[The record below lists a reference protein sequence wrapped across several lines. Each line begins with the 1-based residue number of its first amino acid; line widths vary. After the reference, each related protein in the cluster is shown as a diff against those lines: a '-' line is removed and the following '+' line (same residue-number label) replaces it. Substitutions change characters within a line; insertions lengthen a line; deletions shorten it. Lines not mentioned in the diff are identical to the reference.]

1 MTIAAEPWWKTA
13 NVYQIWPASYK
24 DSNGDG
30 FGDLQGIISEL
41 NHVKSLGIDVI
52 WLSPMYD
59 SPQDDMG
66 YDISDYNAIYPK
78 YGTMNDMDQLINEV
92 HSRGMKL
99 ILDLVVNHTSSEHKW
114 FKESRSSK
122 DSPKR
127 DWYIWKPAKYDSEGN
142 RHPPNN
148 WKSCFSG
155 SAWEWDEHTQEYY
168 LRLFAST
175 QPDLNWENEDTRR
188 AIYESALKFWYEKGI
203 DGFRIDV
210 AALYSKVQTFEDAPV
225 VDKTQPWQPF
235 GDLCSNGPR
244 IHEFHKEMYDSVTSN
259 YDAMTVGEVGHCSR
273 EEALK
278 YVSASRKEMNSI
290 FLFDLVE
297 VGVKGLDRYSY
308 SGWNLD
314 DMRKAVT
321 TMSSF
326 AEGTDAWATAFSEN
340 HDQPRTVTRY
350 GNDKSAKNHQKSA
363 KLLAQMLSSL
373 SGTLYIYQGQ
383 EIGMTNLPRSWPI
396 SEYKDIE
403 TLNYYEDFKKR
414 VGNDKDQLEKLMDT
428 IQIMARDHA
437 RSPVQW
443 DDSKHG
449 GFTTGE
455 PWMRVNDNY
464 PTINVASQVN
474 DPKSIFS
481 YWQKC
486 LQLRKQYPDLF
497 IFGNLLVCDKGHDK
511 LFVFSKESDRR
522 KALVVLNFT
531 DESVPYAAE
540 QGYELVLSNYES
552 NGSELGPYEA
562 RTYVKQV

>member
-1 MTIAAEPWWKTA
+1 MTINAEPWWKTA
-13 NVYQIWPASYK
+13 TVYQIWPASYK

-41 NHVKSLGIDVI
+41 DYVKSLGVDVI

-66 YDISDYNAIYPK
+66 YDISNYNAIYPK
-78 YGTMNDMDQLINEV
+78 YGTMKDMDQLIDQV

-99 ILDLVVNHTSSEHKW
+99 VLDLVVNHTSSEHEW

-122 DSPKR
+122 DNPKR
-127 DWYIWKPAKYDSEGN
+127 NWYIWKPPKYDEQGN
-142 RHPPNN
+142 RQPPNN

-168 LRLFAST
+168 LRLFAAT
-175 QPDLNWENEDTRR
+175 QPDLNWECEETRE
-188 AIYESALKFWYEKGI
+188 AIYEYAMKFWYEKGV

-210 AALYSKVQTFEDAPV
+210 AALYSKVQTFEDAPI
-225 VDKTQPWQPF
+225 VDHTQKWQPF
-235 GDLCSNGPR
+235 GSLCLNGPR
-244 IHEFHKEMYDSVTSN
+244 IHEFHKEMYKKVTSH
-259 YDAMTVGEVGHCSR
+259 YDVMTVGEVGHCSR

-278 YVSASRKEMNSI
+278 YVSASANEMNSI

-297 VGVKGLDRYSY
+297 VGLKGLGRYDIA
-308 SGWNLD
+308 GWNLD
-314 DMRKAVT
+314 DMRKDEKN
-321 TMSSF
+321 MSGF

-340 HDQPRTVTRY
+340 HDQPRSVSRFGT
-350 GNDKSAKNHQKSA
+350 DKNPKGHNKSA

-403 TLNYYEDFKKR
+403 TLNYYEDFKQR
-414 VGNDKDQLEKLMDT
+414 IGDDKEKLEKLMDVV
-428 IQIMARDHA
+428 QIMARDHA

-443 DDSKHG
+443 DNSKHG

-464 PTINVASQVN
+464 PEINVASQVN
-474 DPKSIFS
+474 DPSSVFS
-481 YWQKC
+481 FWQKC
-486 LQLRKQYPDLF
+486 LKVRKSHSETLIFGDLKIVDNGHEKLF
-497 IFGNLLVCDKGHDK
+497 IFTKENGNK
-511 LFVFSKESDRR
+511 
-522 KALVVLNFT
+522 KALVVLNFSEET
-531 DESVPYAAE
+531 VPYVAE
-540 QGYELVLSNYES
+540 EGYNLVLTNFDENSDS
-552 NGSELGPYEA
+552 HLAPYEA
-562 RTYVKQV
+562 RTYIK